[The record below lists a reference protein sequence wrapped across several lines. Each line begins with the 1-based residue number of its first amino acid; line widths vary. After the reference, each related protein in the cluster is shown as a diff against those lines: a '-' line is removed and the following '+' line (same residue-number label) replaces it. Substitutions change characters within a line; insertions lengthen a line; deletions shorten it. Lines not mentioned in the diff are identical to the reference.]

1 MHWSIKKKPK
11 RCYIDHKARVRQKD
25 FIVFWSKNCGLED
38 SQRCREFNQ
47 NPNLWETKQI
57 EKTHAKESNHTH
69 KTIFTWFGNL
79 PTSME
84 LQEFHYKIRRYNST
98 QEHSQETQ
106 FPIHPMVRTR
116 GTGPQ
121 LRAHIGGRTRRRR
134 PNLWPYGW
142 SILVI
147 GLDIKQAR
155 TFID

>member
-1 MHWSIKKKPK
+1 MATI
-11 RCYIDHKARVRQKD
+11 IILARGSQAHPYRD
-25 FIVFWSKNCGLED
+25 ELEAPLGH
-38 SQRCREFNQ
+38 EV
-47 NPNLWETKQI
+47 
-57 EKTHAKESNHTH
+57 
-69 KTIFTWFGNL
+69 
-79 PTSME
+79 
-84 LQEFHYKIRRYNST
+84 
-98 QEHSQETQ
+98 
-106 FPIHPMVRTR
+106 VRTR

>member
-1 MHWSIKKKPK
+1 M
-11 RCYIDHKARVRQKD
+11 CQYIVCLGSLLTFYIFPFHFVHLAMSSYKELFSQINPDETSAIENIIDAYVTLLGHV
-25 FIVFWSKNCGLED
+25 SKVKL
-38 SQRCREFNQ
+38 
-47 NPNLWETKQI
+47 
-57 EKTHAKESNHTH
+57 
-69 KTIFTWFGNL
+69 
-79 PTSME
+79 
-84 LQEFHYKIRRYNST
+84 
-98 QEHSQETQ
+98 
-106 FPIHPMVRTR
+106 VRTR